1 MQKATV
7 FRMFGILYKKG
18 MIFLC
23 TSQIT
28 KERIKLLCRDK
39 KISMEKMLDECSLGI
54 NAIRQINDKKG
65 MASFSLAKIADYL
78 NCSVDYLLGR
88 TDQPSYTASITG
100 DKNVIQQGSINN
112 SPVNFNTNAQLN
124 EIETELINILR
135 TFTVKQKMKLL
146 NYAYDIKE
154 NDI

>member
-1 MQKATV
+1 MYNSVIVANNIKTLSKKKSISLKSLFEDCGIGRNAMSHMTNGSMPKADT
-7 FRMFGILYKKG
+7 
-18 MIFLC
+18 
-23 TSQIT
+23 
-28 KERIKLLCRDK
+28 
-39 KISMEKMLDECSLGI
+39 
-54 NAIRQINDKKG
+54 
-65 MASFSLAKIADYL
+65 LAKIADYL

-154 NDI
+154 NDIK

>member
-1 MQKATV
+1 MYVSSDISK
-7 FRMFGILYKKG
+7 
-18 MIFLC
+18 
-23 TSQIT
+23 
-28 KERIKLLCRDK
+28 RIKEQA
-39 KISMEKMLDECSLGI
+39 KIKRIIIKNMLVECELGI
-54 NAIRQINDKKG
+54 NTLSNMNSGRMPLADN
-65 MASFSLAKIADYL
+65 LAKIADYL

-88 TDQPSYTASITG
+88 TDQPSNTASITG

-154 NDI
+154 NDIK